1 MMGYVNKVFLMGNLT
16 GDPELRHLPSGTPL
30 ADFGMAMNRNY
41 KTKAGKE
48 VEERCFVDVTF
59 FGKRGEVI
67 CDYLSKGD
75 QIFIEGRL
83 HFDQWETSDGR
94 RSKLVVTGEDFQFV
108 GEKGR
113 ADIKEKRGTREDNP
127 VEEHVYDEISD
138 DELPL

>member
-1 MMGYVNKVFLMGNLT
+1 MGYVNKVFLMGNLT

-30 ADFGMAMNRNY
+30 ADFGMAINRNY
-41 KTKAGKE
+41 KRKSGEE

-108 GEKGR
+108 GGR
-113 ADIKEKRGTREDNP
+113 SDIKEKRGTREDYP
-127 VEEHVYDEISD
+127 QEEQMYDAVSD